1 MLTRQTGCDLSI
13 QGLSAMVYGTHNLGD
28 FAYRGWGNP
37 SAALQNTLQEMFP
50 LQPPYLDEMF

>member
-1 MLTRQTGCDLSI
+1 LSI
-13 QGLSAMVYGTHNLGD
+13 QGLSALVYGTHNLGD